1 MSTAWTAQS
10 QAIQLQDALEV
21 SEEHFHF
28 LSLPARLLVFCG
40 CRDAPCFIAGG
51 FMNAA
56 RDFAKRHIRTALI
69 LHRTMAAVLFTRS
82 IHDGVGFRDVRAWI
96 FQWTPVAA

>member
-51 FMNAA
+51 FMDAA
-56 RDFAKRHIRTALI
+56 RDFAKRHISDSI
-69 LHRTMAAVLFTRS
+69 DSSSNNGCSSFHSIDTRWCRLS
-82 IHDGVGFRDVRAWI
+82 
-96 FQWTPVAA
+96 

>member
-28 LSLPARLLVFCG
+28 LSLPARLLVSAVVAM
-40 CRDAPCFIAGG
+40 RLASSR
-51 FMNAA
+51 AA
-56 RDFAKRHIRTALI
+56 SWMLRVI
-69 LHRTMAAVLFTRS
+69 LRN
-82 IHDGVGFRDVRAWI
+82 DI
-96 FQWTPVAA
+96 FGQH